1 MENKPK
7 VTIAQ
12 RWILSELEK
21 HKEMTLKE
29 LMKVTEI
36 KETTLKVYLSRL
48 IQQDLI
54 VSIRIS
60 GEETKYTVKKGKKS
74 DGKKES

>member
-1 MENKPK
+1 MGNKPK

>member
-74 DGKKES
+74 DGEKES

>member
-60 GEETKYTVKKGKKS
+60 GEETKYTVRKGKKS

>member
-48 IQQDLI
+48 IQQGLI

>member
-1 MENKPK
+1 MEKKPK
-7 VTIAQ
+7 ITIAQ
-12 RWILSELEK
+12 RWILSELKK
-21 HKEMTLKE
+21 HKETTLKE
-29 LMKVTEI
+29 LIKVTEI
-36 KETTLKVYLSRL
+36 KETTLKIYLSRL

-74 DGKKES
+74 NGKKES

>member
-1 MENKPK
+1 
-7 VTIAQ
+7 
-12 RWILSELEK
+12 
-21 HKEMTLKE
+21 MTLKE

-36 KETTLKVYLSRL
+36 KETTLKIYLSRL

-60 GEETKYTVKKGKKS
+60 GEETKYTVKKGKKT

>member
-1 MENKPK
+1 MEKKPK
-7 VTIAQ
+7 ITIAQ
-12 RWILSELEK
+12 RWILSELKK

-36 KETTLKVYLSRL
+36 KETTLKIYLSRL
-48 IQQDLI
+48 IQHNLI

-60 GEETKYTVKKGKKS
+60 GEETKYTVKKGKKV

>member
-1 MENKPK
+1 MEHKPK